1 MRESII
7 NLLWVGLGGA
17 VGSASRYAL
26 ALLVQRTS
34 GSLFPLGTLTVNV
47 LGCLAIGFLSA
58 RFEAVMIAPRYRL
71 ALLVGALG
79 GFTTFSTFSL
89 ETMQLFEARQALRAG
104 VNIVG
109 SVLLCLACCWIG
121 QRIGRAMAG

>member
-1 MRESII
+1 MRESIV

-17 VGSASRYAL
+17 VGSAGRYAV
-26 ALLVQRTS
+26 ALFVQRTS
-34 GSLFPLGTLTVNV
+34 GSLFPWGTMTVNV
-47 LGCLAIGFLSA
+47 LGCLIIGFLSV

-104 VNIVG
+104 VNVVATVI
-109 SVLLCLACCWIG
+109 LCLACCWLG